1 MPKVQVGDL
10 SMYYVEAGQ
19 GDPLVLIMGLGGD
32 HLAWG
37 FQFPAFAERYRVIAF
52 DNRGAGQT
60 DAPDDPYTTRM
71 MAEDTVGL
79 LDALGIERAHVLGV
93 SMGGMIA
100 QEIALGHPDRVR
112 SLQLHCTLGRPDRY
126 LQAQLDVGRIQRRA
140 LSREDAMR
148 AGYLWLF
155 APATYDERP
164 EFVEMILR
172 NALANP
178 YPMSL
183 TGFERQCDA
192 VQTHDAL
199 DRVAA
204 IRCPTLI
211 SVADR
216 DILVRPFL
224 SRALAERIPG
234 ARFVQIEGAGH
245 GYFWERPDAF
255 NNMCLEFLSHHSHA

>member
-1 MPKVQVGDL
+1 MPKVRVGDL
-10 SMYYVEAGQ
+10 AMDYVEAGQ
-19 GDPLVLIMGLGGD
+19 GEPLVLVMGLGGD

-37 FQFPAFAERYRVIAF
+37 FQFPVFAERYRVIAF

-60 DAPDDPYTTRM
+60 DAPDHPYTTRM
-71 MAEDTVGL
+71 MAEDTAGL
-79 LDALGIERAHVLGV
+79 MNALGIERAHVLGV

-100 QEIALGHPDRVR
+100 QELALNHADRVR
-112 SLQLHCTLGRPDRY
+112 SLQLHCTLGRPDGY
-126 LQAQLDVGRIQRRA
+126 LRAQLDVGRTERRA
-140 LSREDAMR
+140 LTLEEAMR

-155 APATYDERP
+155 APATYNERP
-164 EFVEMILR
+164 EFVEMILE

-204 IRCPTLI
+204 IRCPTLV
-211 SVADR
+211 SVADQ
-216 DILVRPFL
+216 DILVPPRF
-224 SRALAERIPG
+224 SRALAERIAG
-234 ARFVQIEGAGH
+234 AAFRLVEGAGH
-245 GYFWERPDAF
+245 GYFWERPDVF
-255 NNMCLEFLSHHSHA
+255 NAMCLGFVARA

>member
-1 MPKVQVGDL
+1 MPKTRVGDL
-10 SMYYVEAGQ
+10 TMYYVEAGS
-19 GDPLVLIMGLGGD
+19 GDPLVLIMGLGAD

-37 FQFPAFAERYRVIAF
+37 FQFPAFVERYRVIAF

-60 DAPDDPYTTRM
+60 DAPDHPYTTRM
-71 MAEDTVGL
+71 MADDTVGL
-79 LDALGIERAHVLGV
+79 MDSLSIERAHVLGV

-100 QEIALGHPDRVR
+100 QEIALGHPDRVG
-112 SLQLHCTLGRPDRY
+112 SLQLHCTLGRPDGY
-126 LQAQLDVGRIQRRA
+126 LKAQIEVGRLQRRT
-140 LSREDAMR
+140 LSREAAMR

-155 APATYDERP
+155 APATYNERP
-164 EFVEMILR
+164 EFVEAILQ

-199 DRVAA
+199 DRVHA

-211 SVADR
+211 TVADE
-216 DILVRPFL
+216 DILVPPRF
-224 SRALAERIPG
+224 SRALAERIPD
-234 ARFVQIEGAGH
+234 AKFRMIENAGH
-245 GYFWERPDAF
+245 GYFWERPDVF
-255 NNMCLEFLSHHSHA
+255 NSLCLEFLDSL